1 MIYRQDAID
10 AAIEAA
16 DYWDGGCN
24 KERDRF
30 IRDALEELPS
40 AQPDY
45 EKIIAEIKQCIT
57 ETREHGK
64 HHAKFIQDNGELY
77 ISGLE
82 MALSIIEEN
91 R

>member
-16 DYWDGGCN
+16 DDWDGGCS

-64 HHAKFIQDNGELY
+64 HHAKFVQDNGELY